1 MTPDL
6 PFIPT
11 VVIAGI
17 ALWAILRSLHNRSGC
32 LRTLAVLALI
42 IAAAALYASTTP
54 AGKFFVWL
62 FL

>member
-6 PFIPT
+6 PFIPA
-11 VVIAGI
+11 VIIAGI
-17 ALWAILRSLHNRSGC
+17 GLWAILRSLHTRSGC
-32 LRTLAVLALI
+32 LRTLAVLSLI
-42 IAAAALYASTTP
+42 FAAAALYASTTP